1 MSKAF
6 FDNGIVS
13 SITTTLNDKNI
24 TAFLNDPAHAKTRSV
39 ALVSLFTVITAYAI
53 SRPRSHSKKQE
64 APLVPYTFPMIG
76 SSREYRKDPK
86 AFIEKWSS
94 TLGPMFR
101 AHLFGRV
108 HTVISAEYVRC
119 IRKDDFNFEQARK
132 KTFDLWLLL
141 DAPSGGSY
149 VVEKIHRTI
158 LKFTNAKMVANTPSI
173 VEQLIAA
180 EYDLI
185 GDAQKPLE
193 LDNLRPF
200 IEHLVAISSIT
211 NFVGPGFTK
220 DEDLVETYKHLARDI
235 AIELGDGNMLLE
247 TFPSISRLR
256 MWYLGKYGN
265 AVRKH
270 RTNLIRLIAP
280 IVDERLAAA
289 ENGKEDQGDF
299 IQCIIEEAKIT
310 SADPERYMLVAK
322 WLLAVVVVGNQSTR
336 DNVTVIL
343 YRILQHSEV
352 IDELLE
358 EQKQVLEKHHGAG
371 IDDTEDLVT
380 SFTGEVIK
388 DLVKLDSVCRE
399 TMRLRSFFLDYPHT
413 YIGKSPFT
421 FTNGYTIQPG
431 QEVLLNLW
439 GNHQDA
445 SVQRDGLGDYH
456 QFKPFRFVGIDRPST
471 KIGEDFLIFGLGTHA
486 CPGRWF
492 AMHQAKIILSMLL
505 RRYQITPQETII
517 FHEGNRNHLPSGKV
531 TFQKRQ

>member
-1 MSKAF
+1 MYAALTRTTSILSKQ
-6 FDNGIVS
+6 GKS
-13 SITTTLNDKNI
+13 NDCN
-24 TAFLNDPAHAKTRSV
+24 N
-39 ALVSLFTVITAYAI
+39 
-53 SRPRSHSKKQE
+53 
-64 APLVPYTFPMIG
+64 
-76 SSREYRKDPK
+76 
-86 AFIEKWSS
+86 
-94 TLGPMFR
+94 
-101 AHLFGRV
+101 
-108 HTVISAEYVRC
+108 
-119 IRKDDFNFEQARK
+119 

-173 VEQLIAA
+173 VEQLISS
-180 EYDLI
+180 EYDII
-185 GDAQKPLE
+185 GDAQEPVE

-211 NFVGPGFTK
+211 NFVGPEFTK
-220 DEDLVETYKHLARDI
+220 DEDLVETYKYLARDI

-247 TFPSISRLR
+247 AFPSLSRLR

-289 ENGKEDQGDF
+289 ENGKEDKASISGDF
-299 IQCIIEEAKIT
+299 IQCIIDETKLT
-310 SADPERYMLVAK
+310 SGDPEKYMLVAK

-343 YRILQHSEV
+343 YRILQHPEV
-352 IDELLE
+352 IDELLQ
-358 EQKQVLEKHHGAG
+358 EQRQVLEKHRGADVNDN
-371 IDDTEDLVT
+371 DDLTAL
-380 SFTGEVIK
+380 FTGKVIK
-388 DLVKLDSVCRE
+388 NLVKLDSVCRE
-399 TMRLRSFFLDYPHT
+399 TMRLRSFYLDYPHA

-431 QEVLLNLW
+431 HEVLLNLW

-456 QFKPFRFVGIDRPST
+456 QFKPFRFVGLDRPST

-486 CPGRWF
+486 CP
-492 AMHQAKIILSMLL
+492 
-505 RRYQITPQETII
+505 
-517 FHEGNRNHLPSGKV
+517 
-531 TFQKRQ
+531 